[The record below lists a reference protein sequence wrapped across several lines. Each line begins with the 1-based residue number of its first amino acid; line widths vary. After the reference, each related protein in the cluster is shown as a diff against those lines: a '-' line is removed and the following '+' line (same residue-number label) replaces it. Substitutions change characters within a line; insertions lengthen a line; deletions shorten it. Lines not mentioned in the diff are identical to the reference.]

1 MTVLSFLDA
10 LTKAEPTT
18 DAVHVATAGSK
29 GKRVRSF
36 GERVGKASA
45 FVAGDRIKVRDGA
58 AHPGMEE
65 MVFGVVHSVSDE
77 SPLAIKFDGSD
88 DVHQWYVGSEI
99 EPAGAES
106 GAAKSSHAPKA
117 GAGGKKKP
125 RTFME
130 CVGKGKIEDRLRRL
144 KDRRDPDKIE
154 KVRDEIPGN
163 PLKAGADLKT
173 LYVSRPV
180 KNAGEIIAWAKAQGF
195 DKTVTADDLHVTVA
209 FSRNPVEWQDAG
221 DSFDTLKVGAADD
234 REVKPLGDK
243 GAVVLRFDFPE
254 LTTRWQ
260 EFRDIG
266 CSWDF
271 PGYQPHVT
279 ISYAASDMDL
289 SKVEPYAGEIILG
302 PEVFAPV
309 DDDWTDKVVE
319 KAGPI
324 RFTVPITKAD
334 EDQNLVFGWASV
346 IEENGEPV
354 YDYQGH
360 RISEDE
366 LEKAFYRY
374 AEEARVAGEMHDD
387 YGEHVGKLV
396 EAMVFTKAKQ
406 AALGIDLGK
415 VGAWVGYRVSPAVFA
430 KIKDGTYRMLSIGGH
445 SQIEDDE

>member
-1 MTVLSFLDA
+1 MTVLSFRDA
-10 LTKAEPTT
+10 LTKAEPTP

-36 GERVGKASA
+36 GECVGKAE
-45 FVAGDRIKVRDGA
+45 FKAGDRIKVRDGA

-88 DVHQWYVGSEI
+88 DIHQWYVGSEI

-106 GAAKSSHAPKA
+106 GMAKSSHAPKA

-125 RTFME
+125 VADEMA
-130 CVGKGKIEDRLRRL
+130 KG
-144 KDRRDPDKIE
+144 
-154 KVRDEIPGN
+154 
-163 PLKAGADLKT
+163 
-173 LYVSRPV
+173 
-180 KNAGEIIAWAKAQGF
+180 
-195 DKTVTADDLHVTVA
+195 
-209 FSRNPVEWQDAG
+209 
-221 DSFDTLKVGAADD
+221 
-234 REVKPLGDK
+234 
-243 GAVVLRFDFPE
+243 
-254 LTTRWQ
+254 
-260 EFRDIG
+260 
-266 CSWDF
+266 
-271 PGYQPHVT
+271 
-279 ISYAASDMDL
+279 
-289 SKVEPYAGEIILG
+289 
-302 PEVFAPV
+302 
-309 DDDWTDKVVE
+309 
-319 KAGPI
+319 I

-354 YDYQGH
+354 YDHQGH

-415 VGAWVGYRVSPAVFA
+415 VGAWVGYRVNPAVFS